1 MLPRRLKKNRHI
13 DRLKSIDH
21 TPLKQGYI
29 PASGVFFS
37 PHTNTLIQG
46 LAIPLLFRLN
56 TLFIGSFFLIISISS
71 RCIPGFHRH
80 GVP

>member
-46 LAIPLLFRLN
+46 LAIPRPATPPRPRGCFSNRPFTTRVN
-56 TLFIGSFFLIISISS
+56 SRSISQK
-71 RCIPGFHRH
+71 
-80 GVP
+80 